1 MEDKGIGEG
10 GGGCGV
16 VKGVEYNY
24 WVGWEGTKI
33 FQLHHIGA
41 MLVECQLK
49 PLHPNFIKTSPQGQ

>member
-1 MEDKGIGEG
+1 MEDKGIWEG
-10 GGGCGV
+10 GGGEWGV
-16 VKGVEYNY
+16 VKGVEYDC

-49 PLHPNFIKTSPQGQ
+49 PLRPNL